1 MRILLVLYV
10 TMILFVGCGKT
21 RKQSISCEKTRKQSM
36 LFQLTSNSVKYWED
50 SCSGDG
56 FALFIKDNLYIE
68 YEKGRYAMPEIHRVN
83 HFYIVRN
90 GYLEL
95 YRNETLQEKF
105 RIILEKDSIIGLYS
119 EISHINLTA
128 SKDQKKGLSQAPM
141 MRMGYVH
148 AFFDERSYQ
157 LFFQNVDSLMKA
169 FAIDEEQALGLLT
182 SNRVVLKIDSDG
194 NVISCGF
201 LKDGFVQNKEN
212 YNLFE
217 KEIMK
222 LCYQIKC
229 KPAKDKDTNETFES
243 YLSTIIINNEPTPN
257 P

>member
-1 MRILLVLYV
+1 
-10 TMILFVGCGKT
+10 
-21 RKQSISCEKTRKQSM
+21 
-36 LFQLTSNSVKYWED
+36 
-50 SCSGDG
+50 
-56 FALFIKDNLYIE
+56 
-68 YEKGRYAMPEIHRVN
+68 
-83 HFYIVRN
+83 
-90 GYLEL
+90 
-95 YRNETLQEKF
+95 
-105 RIILEKDSIIGLYS
+105 
-119 EISHINLTA
+119 
-128 SKDQKKGLSQAPM
+128 
-141 MRMGYVH
+141 
-148 AFFDERSYQ
+148 
-157 LFFQNVDSLMKA
+157 MKA